1 MDLSGAIVG
10 QYHIIEQV
18 SRGSMATVYKA
29 YQPNLD
35 RYVAVKVLTPDLAET
50 RGFIARFEREAK
62 AVARL
67 RHRNILTVFD
77 YGRQGDLFYLVME
90 YVSGGTLIER
100 LGWPQDLAYA
110 VNIVSQVGDALAHAH
125 MQGMIHRDVKPGNIL
140 MAEEDWPLLSD
151 FGLAKMVEDS
161 PKLTASGASVGTPQY
176 MSPEQAQGLAVDRRS
191 DLYSLGAVLY
201 ETVTGRPPFGT
212 DAPMAVIL
220 RHINEPITPP
230 HTLRSDLP
238 EEIERVILKA
248 LAKSPADRY
257 QRMEEFLADLQ
268 EAYPLPANR
277 NMVHRGK
284 GQAAFKGPPATFGA
298 APTPVVTPHLPR
310 RRSFPW
316 TGVAIGIVLLLTL
329 GLTLLLFKAWMVPL
343 VSSPTVAFA
352 TVPSPS
358 AVAFSPTT
366 VPLASS
372 TTDAAAVPNP
382 PASPFDFA
390 QDRLRASPSAAA
402 PSPTAALPSL
412 TVVLPSPTV
421 APTMHATQTIKLR
434 VWEADGAEMVFVP
447 VGEFVM
453 GSENL
458 GDDERPAH
466 RVYLDDFW
474 IDRYEVTNERFAL
487 FVTATG
493 YQTEAER
500 RGWGWV
506 WKGSDGSTELTTGW
520 EKVEGADWRHP
531 RGPDPSTTLRQGS
544 EQHSSIADK
553 MDHPVVLVSWNDAD
567 TYCRWAGKR
576 LPSEAQWEKAARG
589 PSPPQQARDDEGP
602 GHGRRYAW
610 GDEFDSAK
618 ANTSESE
625 RGDTTP
631 VGSFSPQGDSPY
643 GASDMTGNVWEW
655 VADWYGSDYYS
666 QAPLTNPPGPITGT
680 YKVLRGGS
688 WPFDEV
694 YARTPFRYNVKP
706 EYTYDFVGFR
716 CSSQ

>member
-1 MDLSGAIVG
+1 
-10 QYHIIEQV
+10 
-18 SRGSMATVYKA
+18 
-29 YQPNLD
+29 
-35 RYVAVKVLTPDLAET
+35 
-50 RGFIARFEREAK
+50 
-62 AVARL
+62 
-67 RHRNILTVFD
+67 
-77 YGRQGDLFYLVME
+77 
-90 YVSGGTLIER
+90 
-100 LGWPQDLAYA
+100 
-110 VNIVSQVGDALAHAH
+110 
-125 MQGMIHRDVKPGNIL
+125 
-140 MAEEDWPLLSD
+140 
-151 FGLAKMVEDS
+151 
-161 PKLTASGASVGTPQY
+161 
-176 MSPEQAQGLAVDRRS
+176 
-191 DLYSLGAVLY
+191 
-201 ETVTGRPPFGT
+201 
-212 DAPMAVIL
+212 
-220 RHINEPITPP
+220 
-230 HTLRSDLP
+230 
-238 EEIERVILKA
+238 
-248 LAKSPADRY
+248 
-257 QRMEEFLADLQ
+257 

-284 GQAAFKGPPATFGA
+284 GQAALKGPPAAFGA

-329 GLTLLLFKAWMVPL
+329 GLTLLLFKASMVPL

-402 PSPTAALPSL
+402 PSPTAALPS
-412 TVVLPSPTV
+412 PTV

-447 VGEFVM
+447 AGEFVM

-544 EQHSSIADK
+544 GQRSSIADK

-567 TYCRWAGKR
+567 TYCRW
-576 LPSEAQWEKAARG
+576 
-589 PSPPQQARDDEGP
+589 
-602 GHGRRYAW
+602 
-610 GDEFDSAK
+610 
-618 ANTSESE
+618 
-625 RGDTTP
+625 
-631 VGSFSPQGDSPY
+631 
-643 GASDMTGNVWEW
+643 
-655 VADWYGSDYYS
+655 
-666 QAPLTNPPGPITGT
+666 
-680 YKVLRGGS
+680 
-688 WPFDEV
+688 
-694 YARTPFRYNVKP
+694 
-706 EYTYDFVGFR
+706 
-716 CSSQ
+716 